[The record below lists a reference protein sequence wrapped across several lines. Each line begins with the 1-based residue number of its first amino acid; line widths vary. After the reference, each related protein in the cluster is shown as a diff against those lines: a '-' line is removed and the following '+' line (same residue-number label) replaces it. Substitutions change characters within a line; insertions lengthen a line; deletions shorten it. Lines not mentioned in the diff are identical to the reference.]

1 MQVVLVG
8 CGRMGGALLRG
19 WLKAGITPVAVLDP
33 HAQAQPGVILMADPQ
48 AVAELSGP
56 LCVVMAVKPAMTA
69 GLLAALAPYLDAN
82 SLVLSVAAGVT
93 LAQMRTATGEG
104 PAMVRTMPNTP
115 ASIGKGA
122 VGAVADAALSETHA
136 AMAKRLLD
144 AAGEVF
150 WLEREDLIDAV
161 IGVSG
166 SGPAYF
172 YRFTEML
179 AESGEKL
186 GLTKDIAQRLAEL
199 TFTGSAAWLE
209 ASGKSPG
216 ELRVEVTSPNGTT
229 AAALAVFDKDDRLG
243 ILLDDV
249 TGACMA
255 RAQEMSR
262 G

>member
-1 MQVVLVG
+1 MQVVLLG

-19 WLKAGITPVAVLDP
+19 WLKAGVTPVAVLD
-33 HAQAQPGVILMADPQ
+33 HHITAQPGVIVLAKPE

-69 GLLAALAPYLDAN
+69 GLLQALAPHLGAE

-93 LAQMRTATGEG
+93 LAQMRAASGIG
-104 PAMVRTMPNTP
+104 PALIRTMPNTP
-115 ASIGKGA
+115 AGIGKGA
-122 VGAVADAALSETHA
+122 VGAIAAATLSETHA
-136 AMAKRLLD
+136 AMAKRLLE

-150 WLEREDLIDAV
+150 WLEREELIDAV

-172 YRFTEML
+172 YRFTEQL
-179 AESGEKL
+179 AQSGERL
-186 GLTKDIAQRLAEL
+186 GLPPHMAKRLAEL

-209 ASGKSPG
+209 ASGKTPS
-216 ELRVEVTSPNGTT
+216 ELRVEVTSPNGAT

-243 ILLDDV
+243 ALLDDV
-249 TGACMA
+249 TGACVT